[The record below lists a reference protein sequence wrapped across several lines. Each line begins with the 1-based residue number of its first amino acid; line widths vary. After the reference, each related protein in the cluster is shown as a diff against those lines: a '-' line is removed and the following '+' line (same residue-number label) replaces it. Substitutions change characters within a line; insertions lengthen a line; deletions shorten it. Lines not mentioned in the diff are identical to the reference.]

1 MDADNTSA
9 ILLTNVIITEFEN
22 TKFYLKWPRFILF
35 IIFAKFS
42 LDLPLPVVADL
53 GFSLG

>member
-22 TKFYLKWPRFILF
+22 TKFYLKWPQFILF